1 MDQLL
6 SLGDVSGA
14 AKNSEGVSRD
24 QLPEKKGFADQALS
38 RLRGADVWPYT
49 SSTESEA
56 CRFYWPDALA
66 NVLRIAR
73 MNQIAGHVT
82 TQVPA

>member
-24 QLPEKKGFADQALS
+24 QLPEKKGIAEFAFRHFRDCAVPTFGRICRAPKV
-38 RLRGADVWPYT
+38 RLADFSGPTRW
-49 SSTESEA
+49 
-56 CRFYWPDALA
+56 
-66 NVLRIAR
+66 R
-73 MNQIAGHVT
+73 MFCQL
-82 TQVPA
+82 PE